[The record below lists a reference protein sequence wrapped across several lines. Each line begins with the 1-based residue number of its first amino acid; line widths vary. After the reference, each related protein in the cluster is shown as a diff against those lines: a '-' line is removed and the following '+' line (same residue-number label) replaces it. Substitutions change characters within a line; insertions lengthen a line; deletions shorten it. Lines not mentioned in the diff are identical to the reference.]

1 MIHFRRSSYQ
11 QSLGR
16 EEGEGRPGLISMAHH
31 HQYSLPYHSLACCC
45 CFLIFSFML
54 PPLSE
59 GVGYMTTLAGLWGST
74 LAADYAA
81 CALEVGTLY
90 PQCWG
95 TQVFYNNTSPPTN
108 TSFWAISNGGYFVCG
123 LLYDSHYPSCWG
135 YVNNSAIPSKFQ
147 STSYSNIN
155 SGGWHACAIRDN
167 TTDNPGQVDCW
178 GNNLHGQASPPTE
191 AMISVTAGDYYTC
204 GLMATTRQVKC
215 WGLNITQGDSAI
227 QAPNARFDSIFA
239 GREHMCGLELNTM
252 KTRCWGNNTFKQA
265 EPPDVNLTVIA
276 GGYRFSCGLRED
288 NHEAACWGDYAIG
301 QTDAPQGVKFST
313 ISSGDWYTCGVRED
327 QQKTVVNCWGAQSKV
342 ADYVP
347 QTLNA
352 GMGLCV
358 KQCNEGQREVLDSE
372 LQLSLHQCPNNGD
385 KVCVECMP
393 GQCPASAPPL
403 APTPFPPPTPASNS
417 SLKAIV
423 VAVVLSVIIALVLGV
438 LAVVRRRQL
447 HSMWMSW
454 WRPIAGAESAHT
466 RPWKARASKVISFT
480 SEEIRVAT
488 KDYDTS
494 MVIGKGAFGDV
505 YKGILDDGRVVAIKK
520 ASTEERASV
529 FDMELELLA
538 QLNHKYLVNLAGYCE
553 EDKCLVF
560 EFMVNGSLQDCLFDK
575 RSAQLFDWKGRMKV
589 ALQAARGIEYLHV
602 YASPKIIHRDV
613 KASNI
618 LLDEDW
624 DAHISDFGLS
634 LYGPVGTQTHI
645 SNLAP
650 CGTPGY
656 LDPEYF
662 QTYQLNAK
670 SDVYSFGVVLLEL
683 LSGRRAL
690 DKDHSVYSIVA
701 WAMELANQGKSIL
714 ILDSELKVPDYVAQR
729 SLQDVIQLALQC
741 VGMAGKERPTISEV
755 TSCLQEV
762 VKPFFTNEM
771 KEAPTPKYPFKDFQP
786 LLWESSSSS
795 CSKLSTSDVSGTSG
809 SSGIEMKSRWE
820 GNFRA

>member
-1 MIHFRRSSYQ
+1 
-11 QSLGR
+11 
-16 EEGEGRPGLISMAHH
+16 MAHH

-45 CFLIFSFML
+45 CFLFSFIML

-59 GVGYMTTLAGLWGST
+59 GVGYMTTLAGLWGSVSGPY
-74 LAADYAA
+74 YAA

-95 TQVFYNNTSPPTN
+95 TVAFYNDTSPPTN

-123 LLYDSHYPSCWG
+123 LLYDSHYPYCWG
-135 YVNNSAIPSKFQ
+135 WVDNSYIPAQFQ

-155 SGGWHACAIRDN
+155 SGGWHACAVRDN
-167 TTDNPGQVDCW
+167 STDSPGQVDCW
-178 GNNLHGQASPPTE
+178 GMNVYGETLPPTE
-191 AMISVTAGDYYTC
+191 AMISVTSGDYYTC
-204 GLMATTRQVKC
+204 GLTASTRQVKC
-215 WGLNITQGDSAI
+215 WGRNITQGDSAI
-227 QAPNARFDSIFA
+227 QAPNASFDSIFA
-239 GREHMCGLELNTM
+239 GRDHMCGLELNTM
-252 KTRCWGNNTFKQA
+252 KTLCWGNNTFQQA
-265 EPPDVNLTVIA
+265 EPFENLNLTVIT
-276 GGYRFSCGLRED
+276 GGYRFACGLRED
-288 NHEAACWGDYAIG
+288 NHEAACWGDY
-301 QTDAPQGVKFST
+301 TDAQRNAPQGVQFST
-313 ISSGDWYTCGVRED
+313 ISSGDGFTCGVREED
-327 QQKTVVNCWGAQSKV
+327 LVVNCWGAQGK
-342 ADYVP
+342 ATNIP
-347 QTLNA
+347 PTLNA
-352 GMGLCV
+352 GLGLCV
-358 KQCNEGQREVLDSE
+358 KQCNEGQREVLDSNNGDKV
-372 LQLSLHQCPNNGD
+372 CPNNGD
-385 KVCVECMP
+385 KVCVP
-393 GQCPASAPPL
+393 PPSTSASTSTPL
-403 APTPFPPPTPASNS
+403 PPTPFWPPTPGSNS
-417 SLKAIV
+417 SWQAIV
-423 VAVVLSVIIALVLGV
+423 VAVVLSVIVALVLGL
-438 LAVVRRRQL
+438 LAVFRHRQL

-454 WRPIAGAESAHT
+454 RRPIARAESAHT
-466 RPWKARASKVISFT
+466 RLWKARASKVISFT

-488 KDYDTS
+488 KDYDIS
-494 MVIGKGAFGDV
+494 MVIGKGGFGDV

-520 ASTEERASV
+520 ASTEERAST

-538 QLNHKYLVNLAGYCE
+538 QLNHKYLVNLVGYCE

-560 EFMVNGSLQDCLFDK
+560 EFMVNGSLEDCLFNK
-575 RSAQLFDWKGRMKV
+575 TSARHFDWKGRMKV
-589 ALQAARGIEYLHV
+589 ALQAARGLEYLHV

-701 WAMELANQGKSIL
+701 WAMELANWGKSIL
-714 ILDSELKVPDYVAQR
+714 ILDSELKVPDDVAQR

-741 VGMAGKERPTISEV
+741 VGMTGKERPTMSEV
-755 TSCLQEV
+755 ASCLQEV

-771 KEAPTPKYPFKDFQP
+771 KEAPIEISPKYPFKDFQP
-786 LLWESSSSS
+786 LLGESSSNS
-795 CSKLSTSDVSGTSG
+795 CSKFSNADVSG
-809 SSGIEMKSRWE
+809 SSGSSGVEMKSRWE